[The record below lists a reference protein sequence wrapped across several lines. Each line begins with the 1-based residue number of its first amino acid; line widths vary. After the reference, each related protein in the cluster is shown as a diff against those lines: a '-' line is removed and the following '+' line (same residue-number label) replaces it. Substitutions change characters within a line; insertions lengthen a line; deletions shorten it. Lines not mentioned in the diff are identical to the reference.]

1 MIARTGL
8 AFVALCLALPARAD
22 FIETEWLVS
31 AFSGE
36 AWFIDP
42 AATIGASQY
51 FESGYAEGVF
61 YSCDF
66 AGQSMVYTPW
76 SVEDFLANPEFAD
89 FARLTDP
96 RLAQAEE
103 LFVHRITCE
112 GSGDPALRRTL
123 YPFVTTNGRDVAF
136 YPFEGGIFTLEPVK

>member
-1 MIARTGL
+1 MMGRFGL
-8 AFVALCLALPARAD
+8 ALAALCLSHPARAD
-22 FIETEWLVS
+22 FIETEWLVTG
-31 AFSGE
+31 FSGE

-42 AATIGASQY
+42 AAVMGESQY
-51 FESGYAEGVF
+51 FEGGFAEGVF

-76 SVEDFLANPEFAD
+76 PVKAFLANPEFAD

-96 RLAQAEE
+96 RLAAADEI
-103 LFVHRITCE
+103 FVHRFTCE

-123 YPFVTTNGRDVAF
+123 YPFVTTNRRDVAF

>member
-1 MIARTGL
+1 MIGRVGL
-8 AFVALCLALPARAD
+8 ALAALCLAHPARAD

-31 AFSGE
+31 GFSGE

-42 AATIGASQY
+42 AAVMGASQY
-51 FESGYAEGVF
+51 FEKGYAEGVF

-76 SVEDFLANPEFAD
+76 SVKAFLANPEFAD
-89 FARLTDP
+89 FTRLTDP
-96 RLAQAEE
+96 RLVAADEI
-103 LFVHRITCE
+103 FVHRITCE

-123 YPFVTTNGRDVAF
+123 YPFVTTNRRDVAF